1 MNRPSLW
8 ELECF
13 VAVAE
18 ELHFSKAAKR
28 LHLSQPPLTRQ
39 IQSLERKLE
48 VQLLRRKTRTVEL
61 TLPGELFL
69 ADAREILNHLD
80 RASFAANRSGGG
92 ETERLRLGFLS
103 ALLGP
108 DLIRVL
114 RSFRDERPTCQ
125 VELLDLPAR
134 DQLSQIQNGTL
145 DGGLIGG
152 APAKHSSDLRFLVW
166 KTERYMVG
174 LPERHQLS
182 VKTMLSLPEL
192 RNERWVLTSR
202 ATAPA
207 FRQRIDELC
216 AAAGFKPRIVLESE
230 RTQAVLA
237 MVAAENG
244 IGMFTETITRLI
256 DRGVVFLPLNNRKAV
271 LQHTLVWQVDKSS
284 EALLAFQ
291 KVLRRPAGQKPATKN
306 QMRRVSV

>member
-80 RASFAANRSGGG
+80 RASFAGNRSGGG
-92 ETERLRLGFLS
+92 ETERLRLGLLS

-108 DLIRVL
+108 ALIRVF
-114 RSFRDERPTCQ
+114 RSFLHERRSSR
-125 VELLDLPAR
+125 VELLHLLGL
-134 DQLSQIQNGTL
+134 DQLSELRSVTQPAGF
-145 DGGLIGG
+145 IGG
-152 APAKHSSDLRFLVW
+152 APAQHS
-166 KTERYMVG
+166 
-174 LPERHQLS
+174 
-182 VKTMLSLPEL
+182 
-192 RNERWVLTSR
+192 
-202 ATAPA
+202 
-207 FRQRIDELC
+207 
-216 AAAGFKPRIVLESE
+216 
-230 RTQAVLA
+230 
-237 MVAAENG
+237 
-244 IGMFTETITRLI
+244 
-256 DRGVVFLPLNNRKAV
+256 
-271 LQHTLVWQVDKSS
+271 
-284 EALLAFQ
+284 
-291 KVLRRPAGQKPATKN
+291 
-306 QMRRVSV
+306 

>member
-80 RASFAANRSGGG
+80 RASFAANQSGGG

-103 ALLGP
+103 SLLGP

-125 VELLDLPAR
+125 VELLDLPAA
-134 DQLSQIQNGTL
+134 DQLWQIQNGTL

-152 APAKHSSDLRFLVW
+152 GPSKHSSRLRFLVLNSE
-166 KTERYMVG
+166 TDMFG
-174 LPERHQLS
+174 LSEKHQLLCKK
-182 VKTMLSLPEL
+182 VRFLSEV
-192 RNERWVLTSR
+192 RNE
-202 ATAPA
+202 
-207 FRQRIDELC
+207 
-216 AAAGFKPRIVLESE
+216 
-230 RTQAVLA
+230 
-237 MVAAENG
+237 
-244 IGMFTETITRLI
+244 
-256 DRGVVFLPLNNRKAV
+256 
-271 LQHTLVWQVDKSS
+271 
-284 EALLAFQ
+284 
-291 KVLRRPAGQKPATKN
+291 
-306 QMRRVSV
+306 

>member
-80 RASFAANRSGGG
+80 RASFAANQSGGG

-103 ALLGP
+103 SLLGP

-125 VELLDLPAR
+125 VELLGCSIYRQQINYRRFRMA
-134 DQLSQIQNGTL
+134 LS
-145 DGGLIGG
+145 
-152 APAKHSSDLRFLVW
+152 
-166 KTERYMVG
+166 M
-174 LPERHQLS
+174 
-182 VKTMLSLPEL
+182 
-192 RNERWVLTSR
+192 
-202 ATAPA
+202 
-207 FRQRIDELC
+207 
-216 AAAGFKPRIVLESE
+216 
-230 RTQAVLA
+230 AV
-237 MVAAENG
+237 
-244 IGMFTETITRLI
+244 
-256 DRGVVFLPLNNRKAV
+256 
-271 LQHTLVWQVDKSS
+271 
-284 EALLAFQ
+284 
-291 KVLRRPAGQKPATKN
+291 
-306 QMRRVSV
+306 

>member
-18 ELHFSKAAKR
+18 ELHFSNAAKR
-28 LHLSQPPLTRQ
+28 LHISQPPLSRQ
-39 IQSLERKLE
+39 IQALERKLGVE
-48 VQLLRRKTRTVEL
+48 LLRRKTRTVEL
-61 TLPGELFL
+61 TLPGEVFL
-69 ADAREILNHLD
+69 DDAREILQHLD
-80 RASFAANRSGGG
+80 RASFAAQRSGGG
-92 ETERLRLGFLS
+92 EIERLRLGFIS

-108 DLIRVL
+108 DLIQVL
-114 RSFRDERPTCQ
+114 RSFRDERPMCQ
-125 VELLDLPAR
+125 VELLDLPAA
-134 DQLSQIQNGTL
+134 DQLRRIEHGTL

-152 APAKHSSDLRFLVW
+152 APAKHSSDLKFLVW

-174 LPERHQLS
+174 LPERHSLS
-182 VKTMLSLPEL
+182 VKMVLSLQEL

-216 AAAGFKPRIVLESE
+216 TAAGFTPRIVLESD
-230 RTQAVLA
+230 RSQAVLA

-244 IGMFTETITRLI
+244 IGMFTETIARLI
-256 DRGVVFLPLNNRKAV
+256 DRGVVFRPLNTRRAV
-271 LQHTLVWQVDKSS
+271 IQHTLVWQADKNS
-284 EALLAFQ
+284 EALLAFR
-291 KVLRRPAGQKPATKN
+291 KVLWRRADQKRAIKK
-306 QMRRVSV
+306 QVR

>member
-61 TLPGELFL
+61 PLPGELCL

-103 ALLGP
+103 SLLGP

-125 VELLDLPAR
+125 VELLDLPAA

-182 VKTMLSLPEL
+182 VKKVLASPEL
-192 RNERWVLTSR
+192 ANEKRVLTSR
-202 ATAPA
+202 ATQPA
-207 FRQRIDELC
+207 SRNRLPEFCSTSGCSAR
-216 AAAGFKPRIVLESE
+216 
-230 RTQAVLA
+230 AV
-237 MVAAENG
+237 
-244 IGMFTETITRLI
+244 
-256 DRGVVFLPLNNRKAV
+256 
-271 LQHTLVWQVDKSS
+271 HSS
-284 EALLAFQ
+284 A
-291 KVLRRPAGQKPATKN
+291 R
-306 QMRRVSV
+306 

>member
-92 ETERLRLGFLS
+92 ENERTRLRFLS
-103 ALLGP
+103 SYLGP
-108 DLIRVL
+108 DLIRVYA
-114 RSFRDERPTCQ
+114 RFVTSAR
-125 VELLDLPAR
+125 PAR
-134 DQLSQIQNGTL
+134 WSCSIYRQQINYRRFRMALS
-145 DGGLIGG
+145 
-152 APAKHSSDLRFLVW
+152 
-166 KTERYMVG
+166 M
-174 LPERHQLS
+174 
-182 VKTMLSLPEL
+182 
-192 RNERWVLTSR
+192 
-202 ATAPA
+202 
-207 FRQRIDELC
+207 
-216 AAAGFKPRIVLESE
+216 
-230 RTQAVLA
+230 AV
-237 MVAAENG
+237 
-244 IGMFTETITRLI
+244 
-256 DRGVVFLPLNNRKAV
+256 
-271 LQHTLVWQVDKSS
+271 
-284 EALLAFQ
+284 
-291 KVLRRPAGQKPATKN
+291 
-306 QMRRVSV
+306 

>member
-18 ELHFSKAAKR
+18 ELHFSNAAKR
-28 LHLSQPPLTRQ
+28 LHISQPPLSRQ
-39 IQSLERKLE
+39 IQALERKLGVE
-48 VQLLRRKTRTVEL
+48 LLRRKTRTVEL
-61 TLPGELFL
+61 TLPGEVFL
-69 ADAREILNHLD
+69 DDAREILQHLD
-80 RASFAANRSGGG
+80 RASFAAQRSGGG
-92 ETERLRLGFLS
+92 EIERLRLGFIS

-108 DLIRVL
+108 DLIQVL
-114 RSFRDERPTCQ
+114 RSFRDERPMCQ
-125 VELLDLPAR
+125 VELLDLPAA
-134 DQLSQIQNGTL
+134 DQLRRIEHGTL
-145 DGGLIGG
+145 DGGVIGG
-152 APAKHSSDLRFLVW
+152 APAKRSSDLKFLVW

-174 LPERHQLS
+174 LPERHSLS
-182 VKTMLSLPEL
+182 VKVVLSLQEL

-216 AAAGFKPRIVLESE
+216 TAAGFTPRIVLESD
-230 RTQAVLA
+230 RSQAVLA

-256 DRGVVFLPLNNRKAV
+256 DRGVVFRPLNTRRAV
-271 LQHTLVWQVDKSS
+271 IQHTLVWQADKNS
-284 EALLAFQ
+284 EALLAFR
-291 KVLRRPAGQKPATKN
+291 KVLLHRADQKRTIKN
-306 QMRRVSV
+306 QVR